1 MTSTTIDARKYIS
14 YKNINKS
21 HVNSKVAYGDNS
33 EGMAFEEDL
42 RKHFGSSLLYVDYI
56 DLILLENKSVN
67 GFRKGRSCDQLGVLF
82 GY

>member
-1 MTSTTIDARKYIS
+1 MGIIRK
-14 YKNINKS
+14 
-21 HVNSKVAYGDNS
+21 
-33 EGMAFEEDL
+33 EWLL

-67 GFRKGRSCDQLGVLF
+67 GFRKGQSCDQLGVLF